1 MTLSGTI
8 CDGHWSVS
16 AVTHPT
22 TGGFDCSIQLSHS
35 TPEGVFTHEFK
46 HSSVF
51 PSEREAVLAGLRE
64 GMVWVQLKMS
74 NALSLQAAN
83 HAQSDSQEN
92 QESGDAC
99 VRHSD
104 Q

>member
-1 MTLSGTI
+1 MTLSGTV

-16 AVTHPT
+16 VVTHPT
-22 TGGFDCSIQLSHS
+22 VGGFDCSIQISHT

-51 PSEREAVLAGLRE
+51 ASEREAVLAGLRE

-74 NALSLQAAN
+74 KTLSV
-83 HAQSDSQEN
+83 QET
-92 QESGDAC
+92 G
-99 VRHSD
+99 HSHRKPHST